1 MLFLIPILLEAGS
14 LAFSAYRVYR
24 AARAIQA
31 GVRVASAV
39 NKGQKAVKTAKKL
52 ENAAKASK
60 KLKKA
65 KKSEVC
71 TPCER
76 AKAAKIAQTK
86 KAKYKPKVDKRYNR
100 PTGFR
105 KGVRDQVFNNSKR
118 SDGKVRDPGNGK
130 VIRRNEKW
138 DMGHKPGYE
147 FRKHQQSAK
156 ERSISRKQFLDEHNN
171 PNHYRPETPRT
182 NRSRMLEDKSKKYKG
197 L

>member
-76 AKAAKIAQTK
+76 AKASWNPS
-86 KAKYKPKVDKRYNR
+86 KYIGNKLPKEWGKGVPNRRGVGTRWSDPKNPAGNGVRVDRGNPKSPYTSQKVDHIVV
-100 PTGFR
+100 R
-105 KGVRDQVFNNSKR
+105 KDGTILGR
-118 SDGKVRDPGNGK
+118 DGKPIKGSLKNDPENGHIPASEYVK
-130 VIRRNEKW
+130 WKKW
-138 DMGHKPGYE
+138 DAP
-147 FRKHQQSAK
+147 
-156 ERSISRKQFLDEHNN
+156 
-171 PNHYRPETPRT
+171 
-182 NRSRMLEDKSKKYKG
+182 
-197 L
+197 